1 MSCTRTRADTVD
13 IYNKGRVVLWNGV
26 SGHLPHTCK
35 VDDCSTYKHG
45 VPSSVCSPQGTRFM
59 WCGQGS
65 TTWVSEV
72 TQCTGMPVA
81 VTVCWPEGGERGVL
95 AVILISA
102 QSPGFGGKARLEGG
116 GMLWNGVS
124 GHLPYSCKVDDCS
137 TYKHGVPSSVCSPQ
151 DTRFMWCGQGSTT
164 RREREILHPCVWVAS
179 WPLAFGNSSAWP
191 LTICIGPI
199 WRVSGVRTAS

>member
-1 MSCTRTRADTVD
+1 M
-13 IYNKGRVVLWNGV
+13 LWNGV

-95 AVILISA
+95 AVILISHSWGCRPLA
-102 QSPGFGGKARLEGG
+102 SGARPGWRGEGCCGMVCLATSHTPARWTIAPHISTECRLVYAPHRIPV
-116 GMLWNGVS
+116 LCGVVKDPR
-124 GHLPYSCKVDDCS
+124 HV
-137 TYKHGVPSSVCSPQ
+137 
-151 DTRFMWCGQGSTT
+151 
-164 RREREILHPCVWVAS
+164 EREKFYIHAYGWHRGHWHLV
-179 WPLAFGNSSAWP
+179 
-191 LTICIGPI
+191 I
-199 WRVSGVRTAS
+199 RVLGL